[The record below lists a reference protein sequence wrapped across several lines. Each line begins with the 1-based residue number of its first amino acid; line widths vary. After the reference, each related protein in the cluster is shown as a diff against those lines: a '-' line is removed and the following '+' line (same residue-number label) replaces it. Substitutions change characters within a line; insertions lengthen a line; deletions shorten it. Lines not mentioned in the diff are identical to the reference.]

1 MRHFIRSISILFLFT
16 SLCAEAQ
23 TDVTIRKKDF
33 KSGNQGFEE
42 AWKHV
47 TAGDVYFSQKG
58 VWYGNAYEEYNKA
71 ISYNSSNAE
80 LNYKLGAS
88 ALLSDNK
95 EKAAPFLLKAI
106 ELKKNVADDIFLFTA
121 RSLQYAGRFPEAID
135 MFGKFLSSQVKKSD
149 EEIVKIKKCIDECNS
164 AIILTKDTL
173 NVTIDNLGGTVNSYS
188 DDYSEIITADGK
200 LMYFASRREVEKSDK
215 RNTDTKYD
223 ENIFLTAK
231 NNGSWSPAV
240 PAVKNLTSGNCE
252 APLYITPGGDRLYI
266 YAGYE
271 NGGDIR
277 KVSINKKGEW
287 KSPEPVEFP
296 VNSSGSET
304 SFCFS
309 PSGNEI
315 YFVTN
320 NAKDGLGG
328 KDIYFIRKENE
339 KKWSKPQNAGE
350 AVNTIFDEEC
360 VRFSVTGD
368 TLFFSSKG
376 HNSIGGFDIF
386 YCVKNSTGSWSAAK
400 NYGYPVNTQWDDL
413 FYFPATDNDS
423 TFFFVSNR
431 SGGLGGLDIYR
442 GSVHHSL
449 STLPEI
455 SITPSKTNNAAPPDT
470 AVVVK
475 KEESRQPAEQP
486 ELQSESDKADLVFFE
501 NKEAIEKVR
510 IGIIFLNSD
519 NRQTF

>member
-1 MRHFIRSISILFLFT
+1 MSYLIKSISILFLFS
-16 SLCAEAQ
+16 SLYAEAQ

-33 KSGNQGFEE
+33 KNGNVGFDE

-47 TAGDVYFSQKG
+47 TAGDTYFSQKG

-71 ISYNSSNAE
+71 ISYNSANAE

-106 ELKKNVADDIFLFTA
+106 ELKKNVADDIFLLTA
-121 RSLQYAGRFPEAID
+121 RSLQYAGKFSEAIE

-173 NVTIDNLGGTVNSYS
+173 KVTINNLGGTVNSYS
-188 DDYSEIITADGK
+188 DDYSEIITSDGK

-215 RNTDTKYD
+215 RNSDTKYD
-223 ENIFLTAK
+223 ENIFMSVK
-231 NNGSWSPAV
+231 NGGSWSPSV
-240 PAVKNLTSGNCE
+240 LAVKNLTSGNCE

-277 KVSINKKGEW
+277 KVTINKKGEW

-296 VNSSGSET
+296 VNSPGSET

-315 YFVTN
+315 YYVTN
-320 NAKDGLGG
+320 NAKDGMGG
-328 KDIYFIRKENE
+328 KDIYFIKKVNE

-350 AVNTIFDEEC
+350 AVNTTFDEEC

-386 YCVKNSTGSWSAAK
+386 YSVKNSTGIWTEAK

-442 GSVHHSL
+442 GTKHPSSI
-449 STLPEI
+449 TLPDVLVTP
-455 SITPSKTNNAAPPDT
+455 SITPNTQASDT
-470 AVVVK
+470 SIVIK
-475 KEESRQPAEQP
+475 KPQPIEPAGQP
-486 ELQSESDKADLVFFE
+486 ELQPESDESDLVCIETPEGIE
-501 NKEAIEKVR
+501 NNEKWY
-510 IGIIFLNSD
+510 IFSE
-519 NRQTF
+519 F